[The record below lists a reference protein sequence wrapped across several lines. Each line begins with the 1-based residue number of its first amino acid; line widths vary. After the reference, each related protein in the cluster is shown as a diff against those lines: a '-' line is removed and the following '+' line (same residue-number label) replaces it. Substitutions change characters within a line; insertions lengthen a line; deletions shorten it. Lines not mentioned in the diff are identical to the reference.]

1 MELADIGMAPRRE
14 EKVGT
19 LEEAVGLIKNGDM
32 LAFGGIHSHNGPMA
46 LIRQMIRS
54 GIKDL
59 HAIGN
64 VSAGM
69 PADILI
75 GGGCVDTFTVCYVG
89 LEHLGFAPRFRKA
102 AEERKIKIIDGDE
115 IYYVLGLKAGAV
127 GLPFVPHPPGHEAR
141 DNPKFEST
149 YARTTDPYTGRE
161 VIVSPAIAPDVG
173 IIHAAQC
180 DPFGNVVH
188 LGSVVAD
195 DLIAKAS
202 ARTIVTTE
210 EIVPLDSIKRDP
222 KRTSIPGHY
231 VDLVVEVPYGAHPL
245 SCHGVYNHDEPHIVE
260 YRDADIDAYLQEY
273 VFGVEDHFAYLEKFG
288 IERLMALR
296 ESL

>member
-1 MELADIGMAPRRE
+1 MELADIGLAPRRR

-19 LEEAVGLIKNGDM
+19 LQEAAGLIKDGDM
-32 LAFGGIHSHNGPMA
+32 VAFGGIHAHNGPMA
-46 LIRQMIRS
+46 LIHQMIRQRR
-54 GIKDL
+54 KDL
-59 HAIGN
+59 HVIGN

-89 LEHLGFAPRFRKA
+89 LEHLGFAPRFRQA
-102 AEERKIKIIDGDE
+102 AEQKKTKIIEGDE
-115 IYYVLGLKAGAV
+115 IYYILGLKAGAV

-141 DNPKFEST
+141 DGPKVEGS
-149 YARTTDPYTGRE
+149 YARTTDPYSGRE

-173 IIHAAQC
+173 ILHAAQC
-180 DPFGNVVH
+180 DPFGNVVQ

-210 EIVPLDSIKRDP
+210 EIVPLETTKRDP
-222 KRTSIPGHY
+222 RRTTIPGHY
-231 VDLVVEVPYGAHPL
+231 VDMVVEVPFGAHPL
-245 SCHGVYNHDEPHIVE
+245 SCHGVYNADEAHLVE
-260 YRDADIDAYLQEY
+260 YRDADIEAYLQEY
-273 VFGVEDHFAYLEKFG
+273 VFGLRDHFAYLEKFG

>member
-1 MELADIGMAPRRE
+1 MELADIGLAPRRR

-19 LEEAVGLIKNGDM
+19 LQEAAGLIKDGDM
-32 LAFGGIHSHNGPMA
+32 VAFGGIHAHNGPMA
-46 LIRQMIRS
+46 LIHQMIRQRR
-54 GIKDL
+54 KDL
-59 HAIGN
+59 HVIGN

-89 LEHLGFAPRFRKA
+89 LEHLGFAPRFRQA
-102 AEERKIKIIDGDE
+102 AEQKKTKIIEGDE
-115 IYYVLGLKAGAV
+115 IYYILGLKAGAV

-141 DNPKFEST
+141 DGPKVEGS
-149 YARTTDPYTGRE
+149 YARTTDPYSGRE
-161 VIVSPAIAPDVG
+161 VIVSRAIAPDVG
-173 IIHAAQC
+173 ILHAAQC
-180 DPFGNVVH
+180 DPFGNVVQ

-210 EIVPLDSIKRDP
+210 EIVPLETTKRDP
-222 KRTSIPGHY
+222 RRTTIPGHY
-231 VDLVVEVPYGAHPL
+231 VDMVVEVPFGAHPL
-245 SCHGVYNHDEPHIVE
+245 SCHGVYNADEAHLVE
-260 YRDADIDAYLQEY
+260 YRDADIEAYLQEY
-273 VFGVEDHFAYLEKFG
+273 VFGPRDHFAYLEKFG